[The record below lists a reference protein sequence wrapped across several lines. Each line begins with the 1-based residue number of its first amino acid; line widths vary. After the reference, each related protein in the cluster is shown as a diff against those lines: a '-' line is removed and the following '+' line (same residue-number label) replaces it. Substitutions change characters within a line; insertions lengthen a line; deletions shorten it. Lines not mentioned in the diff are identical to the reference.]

1 LRGLEP
7 APYSYQRPPETDDGW
22 RSADPEEVG
31 LDPQILSGF
40 LSRVSSGEFGD
51 IHSVL
56 LVRHGRLTV
65 EEYFAEDGT
74 RHGPFIASVFRN
86 RLHHLASVSK
96 SVTSILVGAAVD
108 GGLIGSVRDPLANY
122 LPQYEALFDE
132 AKRSITLEHL
142 LTMSSGLEWSQSRQ
156 VADHLHMWDT
166 PDVGEYVLRKPL
178 VHEPGTHFVYSNGAA
193 VLVGKALENASGMEV
208 GAYAETTLFGPLGID
223 DYLWTAY
230 PDGSVETDGGLALRP
245 RDLAKI
251 GQLVLNEG
259 EWEGTRIVSE
269 DWIRGST
276 QGRHRFAAVDGEP
289 LDYGYFWIQTEIPF
303 GRGVVRA
310 FFHGGDGCQFLGVI
324 PDWNMVVVF
333 TAGLYGIDP
342 NRFYHALIAEYLG
355 TALLQ
360 ERSPA

>member
-1 LRGLEP
+1 
-7 APYSYQRPPETDDGW
+7 
-22 RSADPEEVG
+22 
-31 LDPQILSGF
+31 LDPQVLSGL
-40 LSRVSSGEFGD
+40 LSRVARGEFGD

-56 LVRHGRLTV
+56 VVRNGLLTV

-96 SVTSILVGAAVD
+96 TVTSILVGTAID
-108 GGLIGSVRDPLANY
+108 GGLVGTVRDPLSRY
-122 LPQYEALFDE
+122 LPQYEPLFDE
-132 AKRSITLEHL
+132 GKRAITLEHL
-142 LTMSSGLEWSQSRQ
+142 LTMSPGLQWSQSRM
-156 VADHLHMWDT
+156 VADHLQMWNT

-178 VHEPGTHFVYSNGAA
+178 IHEPGSHFVYSNGAA
-193 VLVGKALENASGMEV
+193 VLVGKVLENATGMEV
-208 GAYAETTLFGPLGID
+208 GTYAETKLFGPLGIK
-223 DYLWTAY
+223 DYLWTSY

-259 EWEGTRIVSE
+259 EWEGTQVVSE
-269 DWIRGST
+269 DWIRSST

-289 LDYGYFWIQTEIPF
+289 LEYGYFWIQTQVPYR
-303 GRGVVRA
+303 RGTVQA
-310 FFHGGDGCQFLGVI
+310 FFHGGDGCQVLGVI
-324 PDWNMVVVF
+324 PEWDMVVVF

-355 TALLQ
+355 PALL
-360 ERSPA
+360 